1 MISHRSVPVN
11 LESKKEE
18 RENSGKREGK
28 INLKKRVEKGIG
40 RRRECDGMKDDRERD
55 RK

>member
-1 MISHRSVPVN
+1 MISHRSVPVD
-11 LESKKEE
+11 LENKKEE
-18 RENSGKREGK
+18 REKSGRREGK
-28 INLKKRVEKGIG
+28 NNKKKRVEKGIS